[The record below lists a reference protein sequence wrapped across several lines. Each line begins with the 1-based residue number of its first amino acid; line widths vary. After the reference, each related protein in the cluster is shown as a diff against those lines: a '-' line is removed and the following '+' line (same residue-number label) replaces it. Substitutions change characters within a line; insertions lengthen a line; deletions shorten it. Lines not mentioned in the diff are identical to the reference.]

1 MKTSRRTFIKQGTL
15 AALGSTMLTNAFPLG
30 MTQKKKLS
38 DFFIDQKMDRFQKEK
53 IWVLESL
60 GKIIWLV
67 GHRIDN
73 RYKIT
78 DATKKVL
85 QLTLQ

>member
-1 MKTSRRTFIKQGTL
+1 LDADNIEFPLILRKWEVGDYF
-15 AALGSTMLTNAFPLG
+15 FPLG